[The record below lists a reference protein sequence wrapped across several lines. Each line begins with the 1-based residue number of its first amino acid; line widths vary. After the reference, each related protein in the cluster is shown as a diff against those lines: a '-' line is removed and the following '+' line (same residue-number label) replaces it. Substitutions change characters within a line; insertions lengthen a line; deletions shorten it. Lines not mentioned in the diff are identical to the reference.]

1 MKTLA
6 SLLLVAYLSAAASQP
21 QRRSSYEVHFTE
33 EEMTLDGRA
42 DEQSW
47 NLAPTIELTDRAY
60 PSLEPISPAST
71 RVRALWNEQGLLVL
85 YQCQDQNILATVSQA
100 GQLRVRG

>member
-6 SLLLVAYLSAAASQP
+6 SLLLIAYLSAAAADSAEV
-21 QRRSSYEVHFTE
+21 SYEVHFTE

-47 NLAPTIELTDRAY
+47 GLAPTIELTDR
-60 PSLEPISPAST
+60 PTPA
-71 RVRALWNEQGLLVL
+71 
-85 YQCQDQNILATVSQA
+85 
-100 GQLRVRG
+100 